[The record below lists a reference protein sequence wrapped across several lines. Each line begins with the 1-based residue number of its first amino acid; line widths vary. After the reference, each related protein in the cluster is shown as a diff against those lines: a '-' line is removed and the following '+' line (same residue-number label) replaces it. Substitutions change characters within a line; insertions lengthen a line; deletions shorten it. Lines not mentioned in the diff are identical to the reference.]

1 MYGVPKAFMG
11 LVLLPLVVRA
21 TAAEHVTGI
30 CVHLL
35 SVLTPIGFV
44 LRHLRRA
51 TPHYG

>member
-1 MYGVPKAFMG
+1 MCMPTLPIRA
-11 LVLLPLVVRA
+11 LLDAIYQA